1 MVLLIFFICVILGIP
16 LLAFIIC
23 YIKAVIEKIWDWWME
38 EGKNRERVGETIK
51 RLSFQKLLEVTEIPA
66 IPQHVSTPR
75 ANPYILFKEEE
86 VPGGWSRDI
95 KAFRQRHQR

>member
-1 MVLLIFFICVILGIP
+1 
-16 LLAFIIC
+16 
-23 YIKAVIEKIWDWWME
+23 ME